1 MSHCASENNS
11 LENFAQG
18 LTFKGKSHIIRA
30 TSKTD
35 YSFLHGATLRRRP
48 SFFIQKVF
56 YHRDV
61 ISDDKTSAHWRT
73 V

>member
-1 MSHCASENNS
+1 MSHCAGKDNS

-35 YSFLHGATLRRRP
+35 YSFCTGRRYDGVL
-48 SFFIQKVF
+48 VF
-56 YHRDV
+56 YTENFCHRDV
-61 ISDDKTSAHWRT
+61 TFGDKMSACWHT

>member
-1 MSHCASENNS
+1 MSHCASENNSLENFAQGS

-35 YSFLHGATLRRRP
+35 YSFCTGRRYDGVLVFLYRK
-48 SFFIQKVF
+48 FFI
-56 YHRDV
+56 
-61 ISDDKTSAHWRT
+61 TEM
-73 V
+73 

>member
-35 YSFLHGATLRRRP
+35 YSFCMGRRYDGVLVFLYRK
-48 SFFIQKVF
+48 FFI
-56 YHRDV
+56 
-61 ISDDKTSAHWRT
+61 TEM
-73 V
+73 